1 MNPAA
6 YAAKKKNARQV
17 LNYIIKN
24 GETSRVELAGALELS
39 AGTVTNIVTELME
52 QNLLYE
58 SRRTQS
64 PAGRK
69 TTLLQFNANLFYVV
83 SVEITASR
91 SRQSVNLA
99 ICNLLGETLTERSV
113 SCDMFVTPERSDS
126 AVLKDLIALI
136 QGFVQQQPQ
145 EVLSRIYGVGVCVG
159 GMVIANRTVDMPI
172 LNWKNMNLVMP
183 LQAVLRLPVYAE
195 GITRI
200 KALYETRFID
210 PSERNILYLNLSTGV
225 GMVNFFNG
233 KMVMGKN
240 GIAGEVGHISLNP
253 NGPPCFCGN
262 RGCFEYYC
270 GMHNI
275 LDRAAELLV
284 EENRDDVFYDL
295 VVNQKEPLTAGL
307 LFRAREMGSLVVH
320 ELLCE
325 VSEYLGA
332 GIATL
337 YNIYDPDRLI
347 LSGYLSGADS
357 FLLESARAIA
367 GSRIINRFSRE
378 INLSMAHI
386 TGENIHLTT
395 SAFVLTKFLDSLY

>member
-183 LQAVLRLPVYAE
+183 RQAVLRPSRLRRGHHPDQGSV
-195 GITRI
+195 R
-200 KALYETRFID
+200 D
-210 PSERNILYLNLSTGV
+210 PFHR
-225 GMVNFFNG
+225 
-233 KMVMGKN
+233 
-240 GIAGEVGHISLNP
+240 
-253 NGPPCFCGN
+253 
-262 RGCFEYYC
+262 
-270 GMHNI
+270 
-275 LDRAAELLV
+275 
-284 EENRDDVFYDL
+284 
-295 VVNQKEPLTAGL
+295 PL
-307 LFRAREMGSLVVH
+307 
-320 ELLCE
+320 
-325 VSEYLGA
+325 
-332 GIATL
+332 
-337 YNIYDPDRLI
+337 
-347 LSGYLSGADS
+347 
-357 FLLESARAIA
+357 
-367 GSRIINRFSRE
+367 
-378 INLSMAHI
+378 
-386 TGENIHLTT
+386 
-395 SAFVLTKFLDSLY
+395 

>member
-1 MNPAA
+1 MG
-6 YAAKKKNARQV
+6 KWSWVK
-17 LNYIIKN
+17 
-24 GETSRVELAGALELS
+24 
-39 AGTVTNIVTELME
+39 TV
-52 QNLLYE
+52 
-58 SRRTQS
+58 
-64 PAGRK
+64 
-69 TTLLQFNANLFYVV
+69 
-83 SVEITASR
+83 
-91 SRQSVNLA
+91 
-99 ICNLLGETLTERSV
+99 
-113 SCDMFVTPERSDS
+113 
-126 AVLKDLIALI
+126 
-136 QGFVQQQPQ
+136 
-145 EVLSRIYGVGVCVG
+145 
-159 GMVIANRTVDMPI
+159 
-172 LNWKNMNLVMP
+172 
-183 LQAVLRLPVYAE
+183 LQARWA
-195 GITRI
+195 T
-200 KALYETRFID
+200 F
-210 PSERNILYLNLSTGV
+210 
-225 GMVNFFNG
+225 
-233 KMVMGKN
+233 
-240 GIAGEVGHISLNP
+240 
-253 NGPPCFCGN
+253 PCN

-357 FLLESARAIA
+357 FLLETARAKA

-386 TGENIHLTT
+386 TGENIHLAT
-395 SAFVLTKFLDSLY
+395 SAFVLTKFLNSLY

>member
-6 YAAKKKNARQV
+6 YAAKRKNARHI
-17 LNYIIKN
+17 LDYIVKN

-39 AGTVTNIVTELME
+39 AATVTNIVTELLE
-52 QNLLYE
+52 QKLLYE
-58 SRRTQS
+58 SRQTQS
-64 PAGRK
+64 QAGRK

-83 SVEITASR
+83 SVEIGTGKC
-91 SRQSVNLA
+91 RQSLSLA
-99 ICNLLGETLTERSV
+99 VCNLLGETLSERSA
-113 SCDMFVTPERSDS
+113 SCDLFVTKERSQS
-126 AVLKDLIALI
+126 VVLKELISVI
-136 QGFVQQQPQ
+136 QDFVEGQPP
-145 EVLSRIYGVGVCVG
+145 EIRSKIYGVGVCVG
-159 GMVIANRTVDMPI
+159 GMVIGNRTVEMPI
-172 LNWKNMNLVMP
+172 LNWKSMNLIMP

-195 GITRI
+195 GVTRI

-253 NGPPCFCGN
+253 NGPLCFCGN

-270 GMHNI
+270 GMYNI
-275 LDRAAELLV
+275 LDRAAELLT
-284 EENRDDVFYDL
+284 EENQDDVFYDL
-295 VVNQKEPLTAGL
+295 VVRQKEPLTPEL
-307 LFRAREMGSLVVH
+307 LFRAREMGSLVIH
-320 ELLCE
+320 ELLCD

-347 LSGYLSGADS
+347 LSGYLDGADR
-357 FLLESARAIA
+357 FLLETARAKA
-367 GSRIINRFSRE
+367 NSRIINRFSRE
-378 INLSMAHI
+378 IKVSMAHL
-386 TGENIHLTT
+386 TGEKTHLAT